1 MPEVKAVVKEV
12 LQLKTMAEPHT
23 HFKTI
28 NKEIPR
34 LESML
39 KATGMAIY
47 TDDIALPGMAFAAL
61 VRSPHSRARDKH

>member
-39 KATGMAIY
+39 KATGMAI
-47 TDDIALPGMAFAAL
+47 
-61 VRSPHSRARDKH
+61 